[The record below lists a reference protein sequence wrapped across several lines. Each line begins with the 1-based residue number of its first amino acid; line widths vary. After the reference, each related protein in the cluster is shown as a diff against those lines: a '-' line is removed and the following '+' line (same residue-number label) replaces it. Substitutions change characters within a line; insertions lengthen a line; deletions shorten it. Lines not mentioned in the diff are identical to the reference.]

1 MIFPYKMESEGAIAL
16 SKALGTKLIKR
27 EGSKFKGNKDKVVIN
42 WGAINV
48 SDEVAKCTVIN
59 KPEAVAKASDKL
71 TFFNTT
77 KGKLDIPEFTIDAAE
92 ALKWIEDGLTIL
104 ARTKLNGHSGEGIH
118 ILQGKSEWDN
128 FNHMSVKVYV
138 KYIPK
143 KDEYRVHVLG
153 GKVLDI
159 RRKALRADFSKDM
172 ANWKIR
178 NHKNGFIFAK
188 ENINAPK
195 EVYQNAVKAI
205 SLLGLDF
212 GAVDVIWNNFRNK
225 AYVLEINTA
234 PGLEGSTVDN
244 YKAGFELL
252 YKDGVKQKLSYGNSL
267 DSVFAHLIAEANH
280 IPMNPPFFFQ
290 ENGAE
295 VIEDEDLDDEDEDE
309 DDENLF

>member
-27 EGSKFKGNKDKVVIN
+27 EGSKFKGNKDKIVIN
-42 WGAINV
+42 WGAINM

-71 TFFNTT
+71 TFFNIT
-77 KGKLDIPEFTIDAAE
+77 KGNLDIPEFTVNAAE
-92 ALKWIEDGLTIL
+92 ALKWVEEGLTIL
-104 ARTKLNGHSGEGIH
+104 ARTKLNGHSGDGIH
-118 ILQGKSEWDN
+118 IIYGKDDWDN
-128 FNHMSVKVYV
+128 LNHNPVKMYV

-159 RRKALRADFSKDM
+159 RRKALRADFHKEM
-172 ANWKIR
+172 VNWKIR

-188 ENINAPK
+188 ENVNAPK
-195 EVYQNAVKAI
+195 EVYQNAIKAI

-225 AYVLEINTA
+225 AYVLEVNTA

-252 YKDGVKQKLSYGNSL
+252 YKDGVKQKLSDGINL
-267 DSVFAHLIAEANH
+267 DSVLAQMIAEAKH
-280 IPMNPPFFFQ
+280 VPMKTPLFFQ
-290 ENGAE
+290 KNGE
-295 VIEDEDLDDEDEDE
+295 YTIEDGDLDDEDEDE